1 MGKGNGKSKDSKGS
15 EKSSSK
21 TKFFVAVMGAGSVGK
36 SALTVQFTQGV
47 FIDKYDPTVE
57 DTYTKTFEL
66 DGEQVCIEVLDTAG
80 SEVLVA
86 MRELYMKNAEGF
98 ILVYSILVKST
109 FLEIK
114 DIVEQLFRVKEE
126 EEVPIVLVGNKI
138 DLDAHREVSTNEG
151 KQLANSYPNC
161 DFWEASSKDRIN
173 VDNVFYSIVKRIKE
187 KYKKEGVP
195 VKEKKEK
202 CIIM

>member
-1 MGKGNGKSKDSKGS
+1 MGKKEK
-15 EKSSSK
+15 KSSENAAAPTK

-36 SALTVQFTQGV
+36 SALTVQFTQGI

-57 DTYTKTFEL
+57 DTYTKSFEL
-66 DGEQVCIEVLDTAG
+66 DGEQVCVEVLDTAG

-109 FLEIK
+109 FIELK
-114 DIVEQLFRVKEE
+114 DIIEQLFRVKEE

-138 DLDAHREVSTNEG
+138 DLDSHREVSTAEG
-151 KQLANSYPNC
+151 KALATSYPSC

-173 VDNVFYSIVKRIKE
+173 VDNVFFSIVRRIRE
-187 KYKKEGVP
+187 KYKNEGSQT
-195 VKEKKEK
+195 KEKKEK

>member
-1 MGKGNGKSKDSKGS
+1 MGKKDKSNDKPQNKN
-15 EKSSSK
+15 
-21 TKFFVAVMGAGSVGK
+21 KFFVAVMGAGSVGK

-57 DTYTKTFEL
+57 DTYTKSFDL
-66 DGEQVCIEVLDTAG
+66 DGETVCIEVLDTAG

-98 ILVYSILVKST
+98 ILVYSILVRST

-138 DLDAHREVSTNEG
+138 DLDAHREVPTNEG
-151 KQLANSYPNC
+151 KSLASSYPNC

-187 KYKKEGVP
+187 KYKNEGTP
-195 VKEKKEK
+195 TKEKKEK
-202 CIIM
+202 CILM